1 MIALGMRYKGYCANL
16 GRSFIVDPSKE
27 QEAIYLLLIS
37 LQAELLTTL
46 KDGAVAREVYNHALD
61 YVKEKKPE
69 LEKNFVK
76 NVGHGVSAQGRF
88 RSSRLIA
95 S

>member
-1 MIALGMRYKGYCANL
+1 MT
-16 GRSFIVDPSKE
+16 V
-27 QEAIYLLLIS
+27 
-37 LQAELLTTL
+37 L
-46 KDGAVAREVYNHALD
+46 KDGTTARDVHQHALA